1 MKLILLPLILATG
14 LCPFAATAQ
23 TFGSIYDPQF
33 DSMTVEG
40 RLPLSNLVS
49 DNPNSLNIPP
59 DVLRALSV
67 GALEIRGRIEFN
79 RAARLLRIYQYVTPP
94 STPYPAAEAPAL
106 DNPALPLVFD
116 LSIEYVRWYEYEAS
130 TVGPARRNVTIVG
143 RRLGLLKGI
152 QTLEDEFGV
161 VQLAFDRDDPSRVR
175 LLTVAFAGALT
186 ATSTTPAGRITLDPI
201 RSAR

>member
-1 MKLILLPLILATG
+1 MKLTLLSLILAAG
-14 LCPFAATAQ
+14 LCPLAASAQ

-33 DSMTVEG
+33 DTMTVEG

-49 DNPNSLNIPP
+49 DNPNSLNIPL
-59 DVLRALSV
+59 DVQRAIAA
-67 GALEIRGRIEFN
+67 GALEIRGRVEFN

-94 STPYPAAEAPAL
+94 STPYPAVEAPAL
-106 DNPALPLVFD
+106 DNPALALVFD
-116 LSIEYVRWYEYEAS
+116 LSIEHVRWYEYEPTDIA
-130 TVGPARRNVTIVG
+130 PARRNVTIVG

-161 VQLAFDRDDPSRVR
+161 VQLAFDRNDPSRVR